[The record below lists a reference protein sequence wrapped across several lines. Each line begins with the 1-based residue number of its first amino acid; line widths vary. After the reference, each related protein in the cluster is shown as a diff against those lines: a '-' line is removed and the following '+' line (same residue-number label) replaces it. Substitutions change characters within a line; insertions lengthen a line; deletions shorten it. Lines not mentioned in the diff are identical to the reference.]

1 LITKNTTFST
11 GPHNALA
18 AVALAITLLCVWSLI
33 YEYRGLVYDA
43 QIYAVQALAKLRPSL
58 AGDLFLQNVSQDQ
71 FSIFPRFYAWVID
84 IVGLRPAALLMTI
97 VFTIWILSASWD
109 LIATLANSDLAW
121 LAIFMLVILEG
132 YYGAFGVFYIS
143 EPFLTAR
150 LPAEALVATSLA
162 CYVRGYG
169 RVAFAVAF
177 AAILVHP
184 LMALPGLL
192 ILIWMRLPPRAI
204 VLAASLVIAVVL
216 AAAIAANTLPSAARI
231 LAVMDVPWISVV
243 RERSQFLFMQLWRVK
258 DWALNARAL
267 LTLAFA
273 TMVFRMGRARSLA
286 LVALAVGVTGIA
298 IAVIASLVGPVALLM
313 QGQPWRWQWISTLL
327 GILLLP
333 RTAYTTW
340 RADRCGSVC
349 ASLLI
354 TGWLLPVEAGVIC
367 VLFAL
372 VVWTVRSK
380 IPATWKKY
388 AQPAAGIIVIALV
401 SWSLMNSWTTVGRMA
416 PVPPGESL
424 VPACIRAV
432 FTSKLWCVLF
442 VGAAW
447 WVVKSSRGFLVP
459 MAICA
464 VLGASA
470 STLIFHSSVHVRP
483 YGSQSDMREF
493 SEWRDRIPPGSTVF
507 VTNGYDS
514 GSFVWFTLQRN
525 NYLSPGQS
533 AGVVFSRA
541 TALEVQRRSEV
552 LLPLTDPNWKI
563 LTQIR
568 ASTPPRSVASAALS
582 GGISGFRPLTAQ
594 ALVDVCQDP
603 QLGFVVSPDDA
614 GFNPVIHS
622 NPGIWKNWKLYDC
635 NYVRAQ
641 VPKA

>member
-1 LITKNTTFST
+1 LITKDATSSAGT
-11 GPHNALA
+11 HKALA
-18 AVALAITLLCVWSLI
+18 AVALAIALLCVWSLT
-33 YEYRGLVYDA
+33 YEYRGLAYDA

-71 FSIFPRFYAWVID
+71 FTIFPRFYAWVID

-97 VFTIWILSASWD
+97 VFTVWILSASWD
-109 LIATLANSDLAW
+109 LIATLANSDFAW
-121 LAIFMLVILEG
+121 LAIFTLVILEG

-162 CYVRGYG
+162 CYARGYG
-169 RVAFAVAF
+169 RVAFGVAF
-177 AAILVHP
+177 AAFLVHP

-192 ILIWMRLPPRAI
+192 MLICMRLPPRVI
-204 VLAASLVIAVVL
+204 VLAASIVIAVVL
-216 AAAIAANTLPSAARI
+216 AAVIAANTLPPAARI
-231 LAVMDVPWISVV
+231 LAVMDVPWINVV

-273 TMVFRMGRARSLA
+273 TMVLRMGRAHDLA
-286 LVALAVGVTGIA
+286 LIALAVGVIGIV
-298 IAVIASLVGPVALLM
+298 IAVIASLIGPVAVLM
-313 QGQPWRWQWISTLL
+313 QVQPWRWQWISTLL
-327 GILLLP
+327 SILLLP
-333 RTAYTTW
+333 RTAYGAW
-340 RADRCGSVC
+340 RGDRCGSVC

-354 TGWLLPVEAGVIC
+354 SGWLLPIEAGVAC
-367 VLFAL
+367 VSFAL
-372 VVWTVRSK
+372 AVWTVRSK
-380 IPATWKKY
+380 IPASWTNN
-388 AQPAAGIIVIALV
+388 APAAAGLVVLALV
-401 SWSLMNSWTTVGRMA
+401 SWSLMNSWTTVARMA
-416 PVPPGESL
+416 PVPPAESF

-432 FTSKLWCVLF
+432 FASKIWCVLL
-442 VGAAW
+442 VGAVWCA
-447 WVVKSSRGFLVP
+447 VKSSRGPLVP
-459 MAICA
+459 IAICA

-470 STLIFHSSVHVRP
+470 SMLISRSSHVWP
-483 YGSQSDMREF
+483 YGSQSDIREF

-563 LTQIR
+563 LTSLQNR
-568 ASTPPRSVASAALS
+568 TSYTPGIPR
-582 GGISGFRPLTAQ
+582 FRPLTAQ
-594 ALVDVCQDP
+594 ALVDVCHDP